1 MKKIIFISGLV
12 IATITAIAFTFN
24 SSECCKGKSCDKKSA
39 AAVSCDNNCK
49 AGEPCSCSTCSGEC
63 KKECEEAG
71 HCVCGESNHKV
82 TSQHTVKVSPT
93 TLVMAT
99 PTDCGNNCNHGQACT
114 NCDDCTGA
122 CKQACEENGGC
133 ACN

>member
-1 MKKIIFISGLV
+1 MKKIILISSLV

-24 SSECCKGKSCDKKSA
+24 NSDCCNGKSCDKKTAS
-39 AAVSCDNNCK
+39 AVSCDNNCK

-63 KKECEEAG
+63 KKECEAAG
-71 HCVCGESNHKV
+71 HCVCGESKNKE
-82 TSQHTVKVSPT
+82 TSHNAVQT
-93 TLVMAT
+93 TPASLAMAT
-99 PTDCGNNCNHGQACT
+99 NSDCGDNCKHGQACN
-114 NCDDCTGA
+114 NCDDCSGD